1 MRRIS
6 IILSSVITITALASC
21 GDDSRVRV
29 RAVDSPAIEAPLAT
43 VVGATV
49 ALAPVQLPRVVPVD
63 AAVTAAP
70 VEVPAV
76 APTIAAAAPAAPA
89 PASEAAPV
97 TPPPVA
103 AAAPVVVEQ
112 AASAAPAAPV
122 ADQPIDQNANAAA
135 PAAAA
140 PAAAATTTAFTSPP
154 TTVIVKNEMPN
165 VVCMTLQDAQ
175 NLIQK
180 AGVFYSKSFDASGKG
195 RKQVWDRGW
204 IVVSQNIAPGTAFGN
219 GDAKLGAVK
228 KDEPNDC

>member
-21 GDDSRVRV
+21 GDDNTVRV

-49 ALAPVQLPRVVPVD
+49 ALAPVQLPSAVPVD
-63 AAVTAAP
+63 PAVTAAP
-70 VEVPAV
+70 VEVPTA
-76 APTIAAAAPAAPA
+76 APTIAAAVPAAPA

-97 TPPPVA
+97 TPPPVV

-122 ADQPIDQNANAAA
+122 ADQPIDQNTN
-135 PAAAA
+135 AAA